1 VDAIRGKQSPNPELP
16 ELRRVVLIGEG
27 LHGQA
32 GVEVQSYETFTRNA
46 QPSTK
51 VLAEI
56 ARKISSEDVLNLQF
70 TSGM

>member
-1 VDAIRGKQSPNPELP
+1 MSELP

-32 GVEVQSYETFTRNA
+32 GVEVESYETFTRNG
-46 QPSTK
+46 QPISR
-51 VLAEI
+51 LQAEI
-56 ARKISSEDVLNLQF
+56 ARKISSENVLNLQF